1 VVFDTP
7 KKYIKTRIPKQIL
20 RYLMI
25 PNKLHYVYIKERPWK
40 LHHYLSVKSAI
51 VKAGITDITI
61 WLDKEPEGEWWDK
74 TKPLVKLIF
83 VDPPSSIFGIDIK
96 EPAHKS
102 DVIRLQVLIQEGGI
116 YADTDVIFVKPFTY
130 LLDNK
135 FVMGQ
140 QGEDGIEGLCPAT
153 MLAEPNSDFAKYWLT
168 GFKYSFKGGPP
179 GSPTWCTHSVAYP
192 RFLANLHPD
201 LITVINHQAFFW
213 PLYHDLH
220 IKALFEENH
229 TFPNAYSHHLWES
242 SGKKY
247 LEELTVDKIKENKT
261 TFTNIVKDLI

>member
-1 VVFDTP
+1 
-7 KKYIKTRIPKQIL
+7 
-20 RYLMI
+20 MI